1 ITTKTSFNHKVAGLS
16 YTGGQKPY
24 KDQGRGMLPLSNWK
38 FLSIIPFIRKLLCD
52 K

>member
-1 ITTKTSFNHKVAGLS
+1 FTAKTSSNRKIAGLS

-24 KDQGRGMLPLSNWK
+24 KDQEQGMLPLSNWK
-38 FLSIIPFIRKLLCD
+38 FLSIIPFIRKLLYN